1 MKQEII
7 DLYDEFTHR
16 GLDRRIFMSR
26 LAELAGGT
34 AAAAAALAMLR
45 ADPAGRG
52 DGRAPTIRAIDD
64 RGR

>member
-26 LAELAGGT
+26 MAELAGGT
-34 AAAAAALAMLR
+34 AAAAGGATKKKKEKK
-45 ADPAGRG
+45 RG
-52 DGRAPTIRAIDD
+52 PPREGPQNPPKGNIL
-64 RGR
+64 